1 MSPAGTKSQ
10 PSSLTPDSRGTS
22 STFAHS
28 PHPRR
33 VKALDSNEDSAPEFR
48 AFLSRSTARE
58 DSFVGQ
64 NATAALVG
72 DRAHGSRNLVKDLRP
87 ILGLEGPQS
96 AAYPF
101 MEVGIKSAE
110 EVQRQFIGLLPR
122 SSDVSKYFHFYRH
135 DVYVYSPI
143 ISDIDGFERCVRVYI
158 DKINAFERDRNDKAL
173 LESLEKDVAHVAV
186 ILAVLASG
194 SQYSNL
200 RLSQRMSLSRDF
212 SRRSFQCLR
221 FANFLFRP
229 SLETIQALVI
239 LGTVLQND
247 GQSDGAWALLG
258 LTVRLAQCLGLH
270 SERNARTL
278 PEVVQKKRKDVW
290 NKVMWQDALM
300 SLSYDR
306 LPALSAYPSSGVD
319 PNLTNLNYVLAMDI
333 LCSIGISS
341 LIYTS
346 NTQLYLTPLLQKLAE
361 VDALSDRCS
370 SQLMNIKFCSTHQE
384 RRSHLAFRLY
394 TSFMV
399 SMLARPAFR
408 SPAPPGE
415 EAQHELLIQRGKLAL
430 CTTAQAFLDLHAL
443 DVYPRRAWGMIHQ
456 GLSSALLL
464 GILGESK
471 SRPEI
476 VDLQLRVID
485 VLSNSEEAEVSN
497 GDVPTAW
504 LSSSHVRALRALRSL
519 IQSGSRRSSQGSAV
533 TNSGASVEAISA
545 TTTLPPPLQQSM
557 PMSAKDEPDIPWVVP
572 NMTNELVFDPSLIN
586 AYEEMPMDLNMA
598 YFDSLYDFGKIYT
611 RMHVLKRYINKTSDP
626 TFFPGNEML
635 NWNATPQPANWM
647 NPPPQ
652 QAGAPQGYWGL

>member
-1 MSPAGTKSQ
+1 
-10 PSSLTPDSRGTS
+10 
-22 STFAHS
+22 
-28 PHPRR
+28 
-33 VKALDSNEDSAPEFR
+33 V
-48 AFLSRSTARE
+48 
-58 DSFVGQ
+58 
-64 NATAALVG
+64 
-72 DRAHGSRNLVKDLRP
+72 VKDLRP

-101 MEVGIKSAE
+101 MEVGIKTAE
-110 EVQRQFIGLLPR
+110 EIRAQFIGLLPR
-122 SSDVSKYFHFYRH
+122 ATDVSKYFHFYRH
-135 DVYVYSPI
+135 NVYVYSPI

-158 DKINAFERDRNDKAL
+158 EKINAFERDRNDIVL
-173 LESLEKDVAHVAV
+173 LESLERDVSHIAV
-186 ILAVLASG
+186 ILATLASG
-194 SQYSNL
+194 SQYSDL

-212 SRRSFQCLR
+212 SKRSFQCLR
-221 FANFLFRP
+221 LANFLFRP
-229 SLETIQALVI
+229 SLETIQALNV

-258 LTVRLAQCLGLH
+258 LTVRLGQCLGLH
-270 SERNARTL
+270 TERNNKTL
-278 PEVVQKKRKDVW
+278 PEEVQRKRRDVW
-290 NKVMWQDALM
+290 NKIMWQDALM

-306 LPALSAYPSSGVD
+306 LPALAAYRTSTID
-319 PNLTNLNYVLAMDI
+319 PNMKSLNYVLAMDI
-333 LCSIGISS
+333 LCSIGVSS

-346 NTQLYLTPLLQKLAE
+346 DTRLHLTPLLQKLAE

-370 SQLMNIKFCSTHQE
+370 PQIKSIEFCSTHQE
-384 RRSHLAFRLY
+384 RRSHFAFRLY
-394 TSFMV
+394 TSFMI

-408 SPAPPGE
+408 NGPSPGE
-415 EAQHELLIQRGKLAL
+415 EKQHELLIQRGKLAL
-430 CTTAQAFLDLHAL
+430 CVTAQAFLDLHAM

-471 SRPEI
+471 LRPEI

-485 VLSNSEEAEVSN
+485 VLSNTEEAEVSS

-533 TNSGASVEAISA
+533 TNSGEATSA
-545 TTTLPPPLQQSM
+545 TTSLPPHLQQNT
-557 PMSAKDEPDIPWVVP
+557 PLSAKDELNIPWVVP
-572 NMTNELVFDPSLIN
+572 NMTNELVFDPSLMN
-586 AYEEMPMDLNMA
+586 GYEEMPMDLNMA
-598 YFDSLYDFGKIYT
+598 YFDSLYDFGKCLEQLCRSDVHANHI
-611 RMHVLKRYINKTSDP
+611 KDP

>member
-1 MSPAGTKSQ
+1 
-10 PSSLTPDSRGTS
+10 LTPDSHGTS
-22 STFAHS
+22 SAFAPS
-28 PHPRR
+28 SHPRR
-33 VKALDSNEDSAPEFR
+33 RKKAADSGEDGAPEFR

-64 NATAALVG
+64 NATAALVS
-72 DRAHGSRNLVKDLRP
+72 DRVRGGRTLVKDLRP

-101 MEVGIKSAE
+101 MEVGVKSTE
-110 EVQRQFIGLLPR
+110 EVRSQFIGLLPR
-122 SSDVSKYFHFYRH
+122 AADVSKYYHFYRH

-158 DKINAFERDRNDKAL
+158 DKINAFEQNRNDRAL
-173 LESLEKDVAHVAV
+173 LESLERDVVHIAV

-194 SQYSNL
+194 SQYSDL

-212 SRRSFQCLR
+212 SKRSFQCLR
-221 FANFLFRP
+221 LANFLFRP
-229 SLETIQALVI
+229 SLEAIQAMNV

-270 SERNARTL
+270 TERNARPL
-278 PEVVQKKRKDVW
+278 PEEVQRKRKDVW

-306 LPALSAYPSSGVD
+306 LPALAVYRSSTVN
-319 PNLTNLNYVLAMDI
+319 PNLGNLNYVLAMDI
-333 LCSIGISS
+333 LCAIGISS
-341 LIYTS
+341 LVYTS
-346 NTQLYLTPLLQKLAE
+346 DTQLHLTPLLQKLAE

-370 SQLMNIKFCSTHQE
+370 LQLKSVEYCSTHQE
-384 RRSHLAFRLY
+384 RRSYFAFRLY

-408 SPAPPGE
+408 SRPSPGE
-415 EAQHELLIQRGKLAL
+415 ETQHEMLIGRGKLAL
-430 CTTAQAFLDLHAL
+430 CATAQAFLDLHAM

-485 VLSNSEEAEVSN
+485 VLSNTEEAEVSS

-504 LSSSHVRALRALRSL
+504 LSSNHVRALRALRSL
-519 IQSGSRRSSQGSAV
+519 IQSGSRRSSQGSAA
-533 TNSGASVEAISA
+533 TNSGVSVEATSA
-545 TTTLPPPLQQSM
+545 HTSLPPPLQQNM
-557 PMSAKDEPDIPWVVP
+557 PMSVKDEPNIPWVVP
-572 NMTNELVFDPSLIN
+572 NMTNELVFDPQLMN
-586 AYEEMPMDLNMA
+586 GYEEMPMDLNMA
-598 YFDSLYDFGKIYT
+598 YFDSLYDFGKIL
-611 RMHVLKRYINKTSDP
+611 R
-626 TFFPGNEML
+626 
-635 NWNATPQPANWM
+635 
-647 NPPPQ
+647 
-652 QAGAPQGYWGL
+652 QAYMFDA